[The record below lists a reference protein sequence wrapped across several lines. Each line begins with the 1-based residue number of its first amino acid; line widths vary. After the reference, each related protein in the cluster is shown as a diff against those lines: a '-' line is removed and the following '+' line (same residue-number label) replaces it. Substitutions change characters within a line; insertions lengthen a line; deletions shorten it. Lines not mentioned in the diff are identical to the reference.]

1 MKFAHFAHVWG
12 KTGMTPAERF
22 EQLWRELEVADETGF
37 DYGFC
42 VEHHFRPDE
51 SWMSAPSL
59 YTVGAAARTKKIRL
73 GGMGHIVPLHHPLR
87 LAEEIAVAD
96 QMTHGR
102 LEVGLVPGITP
113 NYFEPFKGD
122 FENRRAITLEFV
134 DFLNAAYTD
143 DDHFAN
149 ARRIRST
156 RCITNGCIPIGAP
169 ASATRARIIR
179 HRIPRSISRNSNEA
193 TAIIGSAKGSMRR
206 TSCGPSAGSACGRI
220 ACSPAAISN
229 GGVPIDDENTLSV
242 GWFFNHVPKER
253 EPYVQNRI
261 PHWFSPLKDEK
272 TGRWVNSHIMNQD
285 FIAWVGQGALA
296 DRSKEHL
303 GTSDKGVALVRDR
316 LFADMERV
324 EKGEEPMA
332 IMRDAAANDCIELP
346 IIGKKVQRDGQTMAD
361 IEEAGKRGRAPG
373 KYFPFLAGQPEE
385 VKRAYEDAM
394 GYKMLDWT

>member
-1 MKFAHFAHVWG
+1 M
-12 KTGMTPAERF
+12 
-22 EQLWRELEVADETGF
+22 
-37 DYGFC
+37 
-42 VEHHFRPDE
+42 
-51 SWMSAPSL
+51 
-59 YTVGAAARTKKIRL
+59 
-73 GGMGHIVPLHHPLR
+73 
-87 LAEEIAVAD
+87 
-96 QMTHGR
+96 
-102 LEVGLVPGITP
+102 
-113 NYFEPFKGD
+113 
-122 FENRRAITLEFV
+122 
-134 DFLNAAYTD
+134 
-143 DDHFAN
+143 
-149 ARRIRST
+149 
-156 RCITNGCIPIGAP
+156 
-169 ASATRARIIR
+169 
-179 HRIPRSISRNSNEA
+179 
-193 TAIIGSAKGSMRR
+193 
-206 TSCGPSAGSACGRI
+206 
-220 ACSPAAISN
+220 
-229 GGVPIDDENTLSV
+229 PIDDENTLSV